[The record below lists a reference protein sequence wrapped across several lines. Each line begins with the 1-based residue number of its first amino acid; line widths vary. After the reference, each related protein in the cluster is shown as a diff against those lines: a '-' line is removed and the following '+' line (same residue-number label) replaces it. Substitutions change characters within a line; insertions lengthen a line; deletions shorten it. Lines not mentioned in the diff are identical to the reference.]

1 MPGFTSIQST
11 CIGNKLVCR
20 LQGIKISI
28 INSSFFSHVGR
39 SDLPECE
46 CSGTVKLHCEEAR
59 FSISYSNSR
68 TSSISITVPDILSA
82 SKWTVKVLLSFS
94 DLNSSVF
101 DMAASGDWRLD
112 TITGKILTVIN

>member
-20 LQGIKISI
+20 LYRFSI
-28 INSSFFSHVGR
+28 LLINSFCSHVGR

-46 CSGTVKLHCEEAR
+46 CSGTVKLDCEEAR
-59 FSISYSNSR
+59 FSISYSTSQ

-112 TITGKILTVIN
+112 TITGKMLTVIN